1 MNKQKTVFTLLAILW
16 IHGLSAQVLTL
27 DSVLSTI
34 ERNNPMLKMFEEEIN
49 ADNAYSQGAKS
60 WMPPTLS
67 SGPWMTPYSDF
78 KQGTWMISAEQMI
91 PNPSKQDANQKFM
104 QGMAAVEQ
112 QGKSVQRNQLFAAA
126 RSAYYEWIVLKKK
139 YTVSVQIDSL
149 LSYLFQTAQVRY
161 AYNKEKLNNIFRAQA
176 DLYELRNMET
186 MFLAEMDMKN
196 TALCTLMKVNRL
208 NRFDIDTV
216 VHERNYEL
224 ALNDSVSVAAKRSDV
239 RQYDASVDLLKLKQS
254 IEYSKR
260 LPDFGVSVA
269 HMQSLGMMP
278 SQYSVM
284 GMVTIPIVGW
294 ASKEYKANVKGLKS
308 QMNAVEFQK
317 QSLINETLGD
327 ISMLQIEIKSAKL
340 QLSNYRNNIVPAYYK
355 SYQTA
360 LLAYGQNTG
369 DLFVVLDAFKMYRM
383 ASMSELD
390 QLNNLLKLQA
400 AYEKEMEIR

>member
-176 DLYELRNMET
+176 DLYGNHVSSRN
-186 MFLAEMDMKN
+186 
-196 TALCTLMKVNRL
+196 
-208 NRFDIDTV
+208 
-216 VHERNYEL
+216 
-224 ALNDSVSVAAKRSDV
+224 
-239 RQYDASVDLLKLKQS
+239 
-254 IEYSKR
+254 
-260 LPDFGVSVA
+260 G
-269 HMQSLGMMP
+269 
-278 SQYSVM
+278 
-284 GMVTIPIVGW
+284 
-294 ASKEYKANVKGLKS
+294 
-308 QMNAVEFQK
+308 
-317 QSLINETLGD
+317 
-327 ISMLQIEIKSAKL
+327 
-340 QLSNYRNNIVPAYYK
+340 
-355 SYQTA
+355 
-360 LLAYGQNTG
+360 
-369 DLFVVLDAFKMYRM
+369 
-383 ASMSELD
+383 
-390 QLNNLLKLQA
+390 
-400 AYEKEMEIR
+400 YEKHGTLYADEGKQAEPVRHRHGCS

>member
-1 MNKQKTVFTLLAILW
+1 
-16 IHGLSAQVLTL
+16 
-27 DSVLSTI
+27 
-34 ERNNPMLKMFEEEIN
+34 
-49 ADNAYSQGAKS
+49 
-60 WMPPTLS
+60 
-67 SGPWMTPYSDF
+67 
-78 KQGTWMISAEQMI
+78 
-91 PNPSKQDANQKFM
+91 
-104 QGMAAVEQ
+104 
-112 QGKSVQRNQLFAAA
+112 
-126 RSAYYEWIVLKKK
+126 
-139 YTVSVQIDSL
+139 
-149 LSYLFQTAQVRY
+149 
-161 AYNKEKLNNIFRAQA
+161 
-176 DLYELRNMET
+176 
-186 MFLAEMDMKN
+186 
-196 TALCTLMKVNRL
+196 MKVNRL

-269 HMQSLGMMP
+269 HIQSLGMMP